1 MDVHCP
7 DCDVP
12 MRQVQFG
19 MKAGLEEYQAPYV
32 RTAEHREGLLG
43 QLGLHERKRVV
54 TVLCPECGLVR
65 QYADLDQ

>member
-1 MDVHCP
+1 MDVDCP
-7 DCDVP
+7 DCGVA
-12 MRQVQFG
+12 MRQVQYG

-32 RTAEHREGLLG
+32 RTEQRREGLLG

-65 QYADLDQ
+65 QYAALDQ